1 MPSGCPKNVQQEW
14 AACNTDQEVALVIQ
28 QYPGPRPHL
37 TEPLTPARRQFL
49 YNEPQSPTYSL
60 YEWLDTSDPYSL
72 KHGEQPGL
80 QHCKEP
86 TYWPLLHAYLH
97 LLPQNDEY
105 SGLNYHWV
113 EHSSRFPTDGWTRA
127 KDVSHKTVQ
136 QYWSDLWSAFIHL
149 LYGHRL
155 IFRRRL
161 RTRSIVRFL
170 AILHLLADYHQAW
183 EQVGHV
189 IRSTMRELPNI
200 GKLVAQDPEFMV
212 CISYRL
218 QCQVIYYDALKHIAG
233 RALYSSMIFSESDF
247 YYERSSAPDDVQ
259 MLPLP
264 ESIVNA
270 VAETCWRMRN
280 SLLNR
285 HQTFVHHLAHAHS
298 DHRDTLQAEYRVAAT
313 AFLAFV
319 NGWQEIV
326 PVTKASA
333 RPHASRLSPSCEP
346 VDEDAYDAY
355 RTDMKRFQLP
365 NLYLTLWQL
374 SCSGTDQQLSFD
386 LSLESQARVFN
397 LDLPDLISAAKGI
410 LNDRFSGELLHSLMA
425 PPEEPME
432 CAIWQPELYLDLEHG
447 RFFWPCES
455 SSHYAMHLST
465 EYSTY
470 DGCHSYPPGA
480 YDGQHELFTYSANR
494 ILFTDSTPAT
504 DEELRLL
511 NIAQQQLPPPSAFT
525 FDAVALRSQ
534 RGSQGCGS
542 RCVGSWSVR
551 YKVSVRWRARM
562 GGEGRSNNERLKSIS
577 IFMHVEGAL
586 PLRPSSRVEEGLS
599 CRRTGSLTE
608 GRPGNGLKCFKQFCS
623 AQPCVHENAAGG

>member
-1 MPSGCPKNVQQEW
+1 MALVNGGFHGQNDLLLGGGDVIITTSNGPQGQMLVHSDVLRKHVPWFGPMLSNRWATPQDLGDGRKGWKLQMYFDNEFGMGLSKHEATQLERGFIMPSGCPKNVQQEW

-136 QYWSDLWSAFIHL
+136 QYWSELWSAFIHL

-247 YYERSSAPDDVQ
+247 YYERPSAPDDVQ

-333 RPHASRLSPSCEP
+333 RPHASRLIPSCEP

-432 CAIWQPELYLDLEHG
+432 CATWQPELYLDLEHG
-447 RFFWPCES
+447 SEEAKAVDHDALEAGLFDTRF
-455 SSHYAMHLST
+455 L
-465 EYSTY
+465 Y
-470 DGCHSYPPGA
+470 DGEPEWVEKVEVTTKDSSQLASSCMWRV
-480 YDGQHELFTYSANR
+480 LCLSA
-494 ILFTDSTPAT
+494 L
-504 DEELRLL
+504 
-511 NIAQQQLPPPSAFT
+511 Q
-525 FDAVALRSQ
+525 AV
-534 RGSQGCGS
+534 
-542 RCVGSWSVR
+542 
-551 YKVSVRWRARM
+551 WRKA
-562 GGEGRSNNERLKSIS
+562 
-577 IFMHVEGAL
+577 
-586 PLRPSSRVEEGLS
+586 
-599 CRRTGSLTE
+599 
-608 GRPGNGLKCFKQFCS
+608 
-623 AQPCVHENAAGG
+623 